1 MKQSLSLNK
10 IAEPV
15 LSETKDHIPRNDTIN
30 MRDSFTF
37 KIGGA
42 AGFGIMTT
50 GLMFSKAA
58 TRSGFHIFDYIEYP
72 SLIRGGHNVM
82 ETHFAKERVY
92 SQERGVDLLVAL
104 NRETFDL
111 HKHELKDGAGVM
123 YGPDVFELK
132 PEELDGKNVSLI
144 PVPLKKI
151 IEETG
156 ILKIMENNVTVGAA
170 AALFGFKL
178 ETVYSIIE
186 DIFSNKGEEV
196 IHENKKAAHAGYQ
209 HIVVNGLKLPLLE
222 GKDYHPSEAVSK
234 NYIVISGNESVGMGA
249 LTGGLQFY
257 VAYPMS
263 PSSSLLHYVA
273 AQAKKTGIVV
283 RHAEDEIGV
292 INEAIGAS
300 FAGARSMCGT
310 SGGGFA
316 LMNEAVSLVGI
327 TETPLVIFIAQRPGP
342 ATGLPTWTEQ
352 GDLQFAIR
360 SAHGEFP
367 KIVFAPGDMEEAY
380 ELTMK
385 ALNMA
390 DKYQTVVILLSDKYL
405 AESHQSV
412 EIDTLR
418 SYEVRVD
425 RGKLEL
431 HPEQGGKLQEYQ
443 RYKDSEDGIS
453 PRIIP
458 GTPGFH
464 FQVNSY
470 EHIPDGHTTED
481 AAVRIMQVN
490 KRFRK
495 QTTYLRDDFQMP
507 KTYGYDEADV
517 AIVAWGTTKLPV
529 LEALVYRDWKVND
542 KKIKLIHFTHMWP
555 MDGDRVKEILEKEK
569 QLVLIENNSQAQFGQ
584 LIRQET
590 GIKIEKRLL
599 KYDGRPIYPE
609 EVVEFLSHN
618 M

>member
-1 MKQSLSLNK
+1 
-10 IAEPV
+10 
-15 LSETKDHIPRNDTIN
+15 

-37 KIGGA
+37 KIGGQ

-50 GLMFSKAA
+50 GIMFSKAA
-58 TRSGFHIFDYIEYP
+58 TRSGFHIFDYVEYP

-82 ETHFAKERVY
+82 ETHFAKDRVY

-123 YGPDVFELK
+123 YGPEVFELK
-132 PEELDGKNVSLI
+132 LEEFEGKNVSLI

-156 ILKIMENNVTVGAA
+156 ILKIMENNITVGAS

-178 ETVYSIIE
+178 EVVYSIIE
-186 DIFSNKGEEV
+186 DTFARKGEEV
-196 IHENKKAAHAGYQ
+196 INENKKAAEAGYL
-209 HIVVNGLKLPLLE
+209 HVVNSGLKLPILE
-222 GKDYHPSEAVSK
+222 GKEYHPSESINRNYAVF
-234 NYIVISGNESVGMGA
+234 SGNEAVGMGA
-249 LTGGLQFY
+249 LVAGLQFY

-263 PSSSLLHYVA
+263 PSSSLLHYMA
-273 AQAKKTGIVV
+273 AHAKRAGIVV

-316 LMNEAVSLVGI
+316 LMNEAVSLIGI
-327 TETPLVIFIAQRPGP
+327 TETPLVIFIGQRPGP

-352 GDLQFAIR
+352 GDLQYAIR

-367 KIVFAPGDMEEAY
+367 KIVFAAGDMEEAY
-380 ELTMK
+380 ELTIK

-418 SYEVRVD
+418 GYEVTID

-431 HPEQGGKLQEYQ
+431 HPQRGEQLQEYQ
-443 RYKDSEDGIS
+443 RYQDSQDGIS

-458 GTPGFH
+458 GTAGFH
-464 FQVNSY
+464 FQGNSY
-470 EHIPDGHTTED
+470 EHVPAGHTTED
-481 AAVRIMQVN
+481 AAMRTMQVN

-495 QTTYLRDDFQMP
+495 QSTYLRDDFQMP
-507 KTYGYDEADV
+507 KTYGHEEADV

-529 LEALVYRDWKVND
+529 LEALSYQDWTVNERR
-542 KKIKLIHFTHMWP
+542 IKLIHFTHVWP
-555 MDGDRVKEILEKEK
+555 MDGDRVKEMLEKEK

-590 GIKIEKRLL
+590 GINIEKRLL

-609 EVVEFLSHN
+609 EIREFLNS
-618 M
+618 

>member
-1 MKQSLSLNK
+1 
-10 IAEPV
+10 
-15 LSETKDHIPRNDTIN
+15 

-58 TRSGFHIFDYIEYP
+58 TRSGFHIFDYVEYP

-92 SQERGVDLLVAL
+92 SQEKGIDLLVAL
-104 NRETFDL
+104 NRETFDF
-111 HKHELKDGAGVM
+111 HKHELKDGSGVM
-123 YGPDVFELK
+123 YGPEVFELK
-132 PEELDGKNVSLI
+132 PEDLEGKHVALI

-156 ILKIMENNVTVGAA
+156 ILKIMENNITVGAA

-178 ETVYSIIE
+178 EVVYSIIE
-186 DIFSNKGEEV
+186 DIFARKGEEV
-196 IHENKKAAHAGYQ
+196 IIENKKAAQAGYQ
-209 HIVVNGLKLPLLE
+209 HIVNNGLKLPLLE
-222 GKDYHPSEAVSK
+222 GKDYHPSEEVNKSYA
-234 NYIVISGNESVGMGA
+234 VISGNESVGMGA
-249 LTGGLQFY
+249 LTAGLQFY

-263 PSSSLLHYVA
+263 PSSSLLHYMA
-273 AQAKKTGIVV
+273 AKAKHAGIVV

-316 LMNEAVSLVGI
+316 LMNEAVSLIGI
-327 TETPLVIFIAQRPGP
+327 TETPMVVFIAQRPGP

-352 GDLQFAIR
+352 GDLQYAIR

-380 ELTMK
+380 ELAMK

-390 DKYQTVVILLSDKYL
+390 DKYQTVVILLSDKFL

-412 EIDTLR
+412 EVDKLR
-418 SYEVRVD
+418 SFEVRVD

-431 HPEQGGKLQEYQ
+431 TPARGEQLQEYQ

-453 PRIIP
+453 PRTIP
-458 GTPGFH
+458 GAPGFH
-464 FQVNSY
+464 FQGNSY
-470 EHIPDGHTTED
+470 EHVPDGHTTED
-481 AAVRIMQVN
+481 AGMRIMQVN

-495 QTTYLRDDFQMP
+495 QAIYLRDDFQMP
-507 KTYGYDEADV
+507 KTYGHEDADV
-517 AIVAWGTTKLPV
+517 AVVAWGTTKLPV
-529 LEALVYRDWKVND
+529 LEALSYRDWNVNGKKV
-542 KKIKLIHFTHMWP
+542 KLIHFTHMWP
-555 MDGDRVKEILEKEK
+555 MDGDRVKELLEKEK
-569 QLVLIENNSQAQFGQ
+569 QLVIIENNSQAQFAQ

-609 EVVEFLSHN
+609 EVLDFLNSI
-618 M
+618 

>member
-1 MKQSLSLNK
+1 MLLALLWQRFWLSILLESSGLQK
-10 IAEPV
+10 WFP
-15 LSETKDHIPRNDTIN
+15 
-30 MRDSFTF
+30 
-37 KIGGA
+37 
-42 AGFGIMTT
+42 T
-50 GLMFSKAA
+50 GLHMVREMLTFLELLENGTQLIQPEFLVIIFS
-58 TRSGFHIFDYIEYP
+58 D
-72 SLIRGGHNVM
+72 
-82 ETHFAKERVY
+82 
-92 SQERGVDLLVAL
+92 
-104 NRETFDL
+104 NRNWLE
-111 HKHELKDGAGVM
+111 
-123 YGPDVFELK
+123 
-132 PEELDGKNVSLI
+132 SLI
-144 PVPLKKI
+144 PI
-151 IEETG
+151 IRDF
-156 ILKIMENNVTVGAA
+156 LAV
-170 AALFGFKL
+170 KL
-178 ETVYSIIE
+178 
-186 DIFSNKGEEV
+186 
-196 IHENKKAAHAGYQ
+196 
-209 HIVVNGLKLPLLE
+209 
-222 GKDYHPSEAVSK
+222 
-234 NYIVISGNESVGMGA
+234 
-249 LTGGLQFY
+249 
-257 VAYPMS
+257 
-263 PSSSLLHYVA
+263 
-273 AQAKKTGIVV
+273 
-283 RHAEDEIGV
+283 
-292 INEAIGAS
+292 
-300 FAGARSMCGT
+300 
-310 SGGGFA
+310 
-316 LMNEAVSLVGI
+316 
-327 TETPLVIFIAQRPGP
+327 
-342 ATGLPTWTEQ
+342 
-352 GDLQFAIR
+352 
-360 SAHGEFP
+360 
-367 KIVFAPGDMEEAY
+367 
-380 ELTMK
+380 
-385 ALNMA
+385 
-390 DKYQTVVILLSDKYL
+390 
-405 AESHQSV
+405 
-412 EIDTLR
+412 
-418 SYEVRVD
+418 
-425 RGKLEL
+425 KLEL